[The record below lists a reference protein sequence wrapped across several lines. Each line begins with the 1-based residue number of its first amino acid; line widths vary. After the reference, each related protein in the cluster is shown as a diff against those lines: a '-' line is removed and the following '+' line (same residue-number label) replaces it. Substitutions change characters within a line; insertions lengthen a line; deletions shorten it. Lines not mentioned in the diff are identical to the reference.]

1 MQLEFINRQAE
12 LKELDAAFAAGGLL
26 VLFGRRRIGKTRLLN
41 HWLDHPRPGSKR
53 EIRMYSQAIEAG
65 TPIQIEQVFNDI
77 KGNLDTVLTP
87 RTWAELFEIVSL
99 AKEPFVLCLD
109 EFQYLVAS
117 DKSLPSV
124 LQRWIDH
131 KLPQKALLI
140 LAGSSTRM
148 MHDLVLN
155 RSAPL
160 YGRARK
166 ILSVRPMGYR
176 AFCEACNL
184 DRSAL
189 DSITKFSLV
198 GGVPKYWEFIG
209 SKTTSLQLAEELFFG
224 LSPYLDGE
232 PARILKD
239 EDFGGATPL
248 NLLEAVGRGAHR
260 PSEVAARLNTPQT
273 NLSRLFEQLIDASI
287 LKRELPFGESPR
299 STKRT
304 LYTIQDPT
312 LRFWFSTFSPHR
324 TRWRGYTKTGKEKL
338 LHDHASTVFEDL
350 WRNQYPDASRYWEKD
365 IEFDLVRE
373 NTKRSAVVG
382 EIKLKLLSASDQAQL
397 LKTLELNWNRCAL
410 KHRYRSV
417 KFELFDLKTSDQL

>member
-41 HWLDHPRPGSKR
+41 HWLNDPRSGSKR
-53 EIRMYSQAIEAG
+53 DIRMYSQAIEAG

-77 KGNLDTVLTP
+77 KGNLDTALTP

-99 AKEPFVLCLD
+99 AKEPFVLCID

-176 AFCEACNL
+176 AFCQACNWIGPL
-184 DRSAL
+184 
-189 DSITKFSLV
+189 SIPSPSSPWLAGYRNT
-198 GGVPKYWEFIG
+198 G
-209 SKTTSLQLAEELFFG
+209 SSSDQK
-224 LSPYLDGE
+224 PPVY
-232 PARILKD
+232 
-239 EDFGGATPL
+239 
-248 NLLEAVGRGAHR
+248 NLLKNSSLAFLLTWTGSR
-260 PSEVAARLNTPQT
+260 PGS
-273 NLSRLFEQLIDASI
+273 
-287 LKRELPFGESPR
+287 
-299 STKRT
+299 
-304 LYTIQDPT
+304 
-312 LRFWFSTFSPHR
+312 
-324 TRWRGYTKTGKEKL
+324 
-338 LHDHASTVFEDL
+338 
-350 WRNQYPDASRYWEKD
+350 
-365 IEFDLVRE
+365 
-373 NTKRSAVVG
+373 
-382 EIKLKLLSASDQAQL
+382 
-397 LKTLELNWNRCAL
+397 
-410 KHRYRSV
+410 
-417 KFELFDLKTSDQL
+417 